1 MAEKV
6 TVKAEVRQ
14 GRGKEDSKKMRREG
28 KIPAIV
34 YGAGM
39 EAVAVSVPLKD
50 LAAILRSDTGPN
62 TLFELDIAE
71 QGSSDVIFQDRQI
84 DPLKGRLIHAD
95 LRRFAAGEKIEVSV
109 PIHITGT
116 AVGLTE
122 EGAVLAQQL
131 REIKVLVEPKNIPE
145 TIMVDVTELGLGDS
159 IHVSDL
165 KIGEGVEVH
174 EDPTT
179 VVVTIAFVAEQDL
192 EPAVEAGAEPE
203 VEGEVKEPEA
213 EGEGETKE

>member
-28 KIPAIV
+28 KLPAIV

-62 TLFELDIAE
+62 TLFALDIE
-71 QGSSDVIFQDRQI
+71 GEGESDVIFQDRQI

-95 LRRFAAGEKIEVSV
+95 LRRFAAGEKIEVTV
-109 PIHITGT
+109 AIHITGQ
-116 AVGLTE
+116 AAGLIE
-122 EGAVLAQQL
+122 EGAVMVQQL
-131 REIKVLVEPKNIPE
+131 REIKVLCEPKNIPE
-145 TIMVDVTELGLGDS
+145 TIMVDVTELGLGES

-165 KIGEGVEVH
+165 PVGEGIEVH
-174 EDPTT
+174 EDPET

-192 EPAVEAGAEPE
+192 APAVEVGAEPV
-203 VEGEVKEPEA
+203 VEGETKEPEA
-213 EGEGETKE
+213 EGDKEKKE

>member
-1 MAEKV
+1 MAEKI

-28 KIPAIV
+28 KLPAIV

-39 EAVAVSVPLKD
+39 EAVSVSVSLKD
-50 LAAILRSDTGPN
+50 LAAILRSDSGPN
-62 TLFELDIAE
+62 TLFALDIE
-71 QGSSDVIFQDRQI
+71 GQGASDVIFQDRQI
-84 DPLKGRLIHAD
+84 DPIKGRLIHAD
-95 LRRFAAGEKIEVSV
+95 LRRFAAGEKIEVNV
-109 PIHITGT
+109 PIHVTGT
-116 AVGLTE
+116 AVGLNE

-131 REIKVLVEPKNIPE
+131 REIKVLCEPKNIPE
-145 TIMVDVTELGLGDS
+145 TIMVDVTDLKLGDS

-174 EDPTT
+174 EDPET
-179 VVVTIAFVAEQDL
+179 VVVTIAFVAEQVL

-213 EGEGETKE
+213 GEGEAKE